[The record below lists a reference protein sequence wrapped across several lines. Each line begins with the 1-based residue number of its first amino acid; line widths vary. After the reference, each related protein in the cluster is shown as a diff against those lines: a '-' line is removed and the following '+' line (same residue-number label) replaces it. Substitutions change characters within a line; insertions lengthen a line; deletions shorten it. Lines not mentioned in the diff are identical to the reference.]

1 MERVVALLLVLLLF
15 VIMLLVV
22 RVTIDIAAVM
32 I

>member
-1 MERVVALLLVLLLF
+1 MERMVALLLSLLLF

-22 RVTIDIAAVM
+22 RVTIDIAAAM

>member
-1 MERVVALLLVLLLF
+1 MERMVALLLLLLLF

-22 RVTIDIAAVM
+22 RVTIDIAAAM